1 MKTKCSVVSVE
12 IRKSQHKYIIGPKG
26 VGIAEILQD
35 TGVSVEMPPTESSL
49 ETVTLRV
56 FIDTIIPFK
65 FRKIMACFFIS
76 NSQGPQEKL
85 GVALTKLYEKANSVC
100 TSEVKAPSWIHR
112 HIIGKKGSGIRAITQ
127 DYPKV
132 IVFCFPG

>member
-1 MKTKCSVVSVE
+1 MKAKCSVVSVE

-56 FIDTIIPFK
+56 LINHTFLSLSLSSLSS
-65 FRKIMACFFIS
+65 R
-76 NSQGPQEKL
+76 
-85 GVALTKLYEKANSVC
+85 
-100 TSEVKAPSWIHR
+100 
-112 HIIGKKGSGIRAITQ
+112 
-127 DYPKV
+127 
-132 IVFCFPG
+132 